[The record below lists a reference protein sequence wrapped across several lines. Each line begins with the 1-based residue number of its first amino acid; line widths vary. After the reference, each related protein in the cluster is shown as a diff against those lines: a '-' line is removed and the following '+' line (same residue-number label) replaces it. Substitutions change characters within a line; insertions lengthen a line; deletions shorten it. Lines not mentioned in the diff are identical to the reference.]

1 MLNVKCHEKLFVR
14 PQTPRK
20 PRENSLNSECAEME
34 MEKPFSTFRER
45 FLLLRQGKAS
55 GWKKTFF
62 AVQTFHSALAS
73 SPQFIYLFR
82 FSPHISD
89 VPVCRPGLPQT
100 YSVDR
105 GEIADIRCEVE
116 SNPAASDFRWKFNTS
131 SADIAE
137 LPTHGEAKNS
147 FEFKP
152 QSENDYGTVLCWG
165 LNSIG
170 MQTEPCVFQ
179 VVPAGKPEP
188 LTNCTVVNQT
198 QHSFQVTCVE
208 GYDGGHQQDF
218 IAELYYAREKFVTTS
233 ISSR

>member
-1 MLNVKCHEKLFVR
+1 
-14 PQTPRK
+14 
-20 PRENSLNSECAEME
+20 
-34 MEKPFSTFRER
+34 MEKKILFKLAQFASRPPFP
-45 FLLLRQGKAS
+45 L
-55 GWKKTFF
+55 
-62 AVQTFHSALAS
+62 
-73 SPQFIYLFR
+73 FIYLFR
-82 FSPHISD
+82 FAISTKNVSD

-105 GEIADIRCEVE
+105 GEIANIRCEVE
-116 SNPAASDFRWKFNTS
+116 SNPPAHDFRWKFNTS
-131 SADIAE
+131 SSDIAE
-137 LPTHGEAKNS
+137 LRATHGDANNS

-218 IAELYYAREKFVTTS
+218 IAELYQAREKFVTLS